1 MPTPSTPAPV
11 VEEGIYWIPEELR
24 DAYHLSLGRF
34 IDAFG
39 LTEAT
44 LAAALHQ
51 FMSYRLGKGDNL
63 ARHISRAILGSKRV
77 KELSE
82 IIKRVL
88 HVIGSDEDDREIA
101 REALNQLSH
110 IQHVRD
116 RIAHNGAGMEF
127 YGGAW
132 MIRNSNHNQVRD
144 EDQIEQLRLTIED
157 MDNMTEDLWQI
168 QGVFRLIMLPHL
180 KSPDGTKL
188 TGELPPWQYK
198 PSALKRH
205 RRSSPSKRK

>member
-1 MPTPSTPAPV
+1 MPTPSTPAPD
-11 VEEGIYWIPEELR
+11 VEEGVYWIPEELR

-39 LTEAT
+39 FTEAT
-44 LAAALHQ
+44 LAAALQQ
-51 FMSYRLGKGDNL
+51 FMTYRLGSGGKM
-63 ARHISRAILGSKRV
+63 ARDISRAIIGSKRT

-82 IIKRVL
+82 IITRVL
-88 HVIGSDEDDREIA
+88 RAIQTRTQDQELAA
-101 REALNQLSH
+101 RALKQLSE

-132 MIRNSNHNQVRD
+132 MIRNSNHNQVR
-144 EDQIEQLRLTIED
+144 EESQIEQLRLTIED

-168 QGVFRLIMLPHL
+168 QGVFRFIMLPHL
-180 KSPDGTKL
+180 TNADGSPL
-188 TGELPPWQYK
+188 TGELPPWRHK

-205 RRSSPSKRK
+205 RRSSPPMRE